1 MGIRRC
7 KDCLAE
13 NPEPGSAKL
22 NRPIVPD
29 SGGRCAT
36 HWRAE
41 KKRRK
46 EAAHERRVQSTYG
59 LPPGT
64 YGILYSFQGGTCAGC
79 RRARGISKKLA
90 VDHDHSTGRVRGL
103 LCSTCNRLLG
113 HFRDD
118 PETFLRLAAYLKSPP
133 AAQLGLVAVHKENRG
148 D

>member
-1 MGIRRC
+1 MGVKQC
-7 KDCLAE
+7 KDCAAA
-13 NPEPGSAKL
+13 GITTI
-22 NRPIVPD
+22 RHIVPD
-29 SGGRCAT
+29 SGGRCTT

-64 YGILYSFQGGTCAGC
+64 YGILYNFQGRTCAGC
-79 RRARGISKKLA
+79 RRAKGISKKLA

-133 AAQLGLVAVHKENRG
+133 AVQLGLVAVHKENRG